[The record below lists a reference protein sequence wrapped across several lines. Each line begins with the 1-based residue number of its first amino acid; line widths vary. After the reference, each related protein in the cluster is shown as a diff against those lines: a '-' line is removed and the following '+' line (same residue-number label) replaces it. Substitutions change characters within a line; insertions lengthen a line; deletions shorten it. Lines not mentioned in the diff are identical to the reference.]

1 MDVESVLRQLRAGY
15 APITQLQTV
24 PSSGVYALF
33 LHSSPSLGVFPT
45 GRDGLIYIGK
55 TSDLEQRNLH
65 THFFPR
71 NSGFSS
77 PRRSLG
83 AILKDNLELTAQ
95 QRSPGMSKTNFR
107 NYAFTPPGEEHLSR
121 WMEANL
127 LVSTVALPAG
137 EETTIE
143 KELLNITCPVLNL
156 TGCANSHRQSIKVL
170 RKVCANQA
178 RRSAGLQE
186 R

>member
-1 MDVESVLRQLRAGY
+1 MDVESALNQLRAGRV
-15 APITQLQTV
+15 PITQLQTV

-33 LHSSPSLGVFPT
+33 LHASPTLGTFPA
-45 GRDGLIYIGK
+45 GRDGLVYIGK

-65 THFFPR
+65 THFFPK

-83 AILKDNLELTAQ
+83 AILKGDLKLTAQ
-95 QRSPGMSKTNFR
+95 QRSPGMSDTNFT
-107 NYAFTPPGEEHLSR
+107 NYAFTPDGEKRLSQ

-137 EETTIE
+137 EETVME
-143 KELLNITCPVLNL
+143 EELLITECPVLNL
-156 TGCANSHRQSIKVL
+156 TGCENPHRQAIKVL
-170 RKVCANQA
+170 RKNCANQA
-178 RRSAGLQE
+178 RRGVGLAE
-186 R
+186 K